1 MVYQLGVNL
10 KQLVRGKEKKNLSRG
25 SKAKKQN
32 EREGEEKKKKK
43 NRTTQKKHPDH
54 FKSLSPLLY

>member
-1 MVYQLGVNL
+1 
-10 KQLVRGKEKKNLSRG
+10 LVRGKEKKKNLSRG